1 MTRILIVEDDADI
14 ASLLRRGFAAEG
26 YDSAWEQSSAEALAR
41 LKAENFDAAVVDM
54 MLGEESGADLLAEM
68 RLRGHMMPALVL
80 SALSRVEDRAQGLQ
94 AGAQD
99 YVVKPFQLSELLARL
114 RVQLLRAAPK
124 VESLRLGDLRYDP
137 STRIVSGGR
146 SSGGTGGRRVSLTE
160 REGELMAYLVAHAG
174 QLLTRAEIFTALWSP
189 HGGATEN
196 VVDVYLGYLRRKL
209 SPLSDYGLALRTLR
223 GRGFM
228 LTRDDEEEET

>member
-41 LKAENFDAAVVDM
+41 LKAEEFDAAVVDM

-68 RLRGHMMPALVL
+68 RLRGHMLPALAL

-114 RVQLLRAAPK
+114 RVQLLRASPK

-137 STRIVSGGR
+137 EARIVSGGR
-146 SSGGTGGRRVSLTE
+146 GGRRAALTE
-160 REGELMAYLVAHAG
+160 REGEFLAYLIAHAG
-174 QLLTRAEIFTALWSP
+174 ELLTRTEIFTALWSR

>member
-14 ASLLRRGFAAEG
+14 ASLLQRGFAAEG
-26 YDSAWEQSSAEALAR
+26 YDSAWEQSSGEALAR
-41 LKAENFDAAVVDM
+41 LRAENFDAAVVDM

-68 RLRGHMMPALVL
+68 RLRGHALPALVL

-114 RVQLLRAAPK
+114 RVQLLRAEPK
-124 VESLRLGDLRYDP
+124 VQALRLGSLRYDP
-137 STRIVSGGR
+137 DARTVSREGGGR
-146 SSGGTGGRRVSLTE
+146 KASLTE
-160 REGELMAYLVAHAG
+160 REGELLAYLIQHAG
-174 QLLTRAEIFTALWSP
+174 KLLTRAEIFEALWSP

-228 LTRDDEEEET
+228 LTRDDGEEET